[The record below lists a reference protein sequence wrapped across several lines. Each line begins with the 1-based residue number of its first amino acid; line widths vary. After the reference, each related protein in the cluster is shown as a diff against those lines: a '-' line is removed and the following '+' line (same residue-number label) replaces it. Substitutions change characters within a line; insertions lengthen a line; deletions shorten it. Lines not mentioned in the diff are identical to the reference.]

1 MHYSAF
7 ASFDCLC
14 EQSETADV
22 NQKVANKPI
31 TASYKIEDIV
41 YFGKGTRPR
50 LFVNK
55 DKRNRNYRH
64 LLKKYQDIIKSC

>member
-1 MHYSAF
+1 MMHYSAF

-22 NQKVANKPI
+22 NQKVTNEPI

-50 LFVNK
+50 LFCK
-55 DKRNRNYRH
+55 
-64 LLKKYQDIIKSC
+64 

>member
-22 NQKVANKPI
+22 NQKVTNEPI

-41 YFGKGTRPR
+41 YFGKQRYCYIEDIVYFGKGTRPR
-50 LFVNK
+50 LFCK
-55 DKRNRNYRH
+55 
-64 LLKKYQDIIKSC
+64 